1 MEYTLY
7 TYEAITSQSRFLR
20 KPINCTEDNVAMTI
34 HSTCLIYFLGF
45 NAGAN
50 EDLAFM
56 ETAAHEFGHD
66 VLMASGGFIWSW
78 GHEGTST
85 IFGNTVSSTPA
96 HPPNPQPINLMW
108 YQVGGD
114 LTNYYNRY
122 AKFL

>member
-1 MEYTLY
+1 MKTVDKS
-7 TYEAITSQSRFLR
+7 TQAFHTFL
-20 KPINCTEDNVAMTI
+20 
-34 HSTCLIYFLGF
+34 TCFIYFLGF